1 MLYTYLII
9 LTCVA
14 LVGSLTFGRVNKV
27 VKPLLILVVYT
38 AIHEWLV
45 HSGLLPQN
53 YSPYWLYAGISVSLY
68 LEFMRRSIHHAWTKI
83 TLAVFSIA
91 FCLAGIYFALFAAN
105 SFPSQFVIIGIA
117 FIVFGCLLVLYSI
130 LQNITDQPI
139 SKNPIF
145 IAIAAI
151 LIYQCVFFTYLGCLS
166 FLMSNDYLNE
176 VITKVHKWAS
186 IIYYAILGFVF
197 YLSIKNSGKLIPHE

>member
-1 MLYTYLII
+1 MFNAYFTILI
-9 LTCVA
+9 CVT
-14 LVGSLTFGRVNKV
+14 LVGGLAFGKLHKALR
-27 VKPLLILVVYT
+27 PLVVLIAYT
-38 AIHEWLV
+38 AVHEWIV
-45 HSGLLPQN
+45 HSEFRPLDYTL
-53 YSPYWLYAGISVSLY
+53 YWLYAGISVSLY
-68 LEFMRRSIHHAWTKI
+68 LEFMRRSIYHAWTKI

-91 FCLAGIYFALFAAN
+91 FCLAGIYFALFAAE

-139 SKNPIF
+139 AKNPVF
-145 IAIAAI
+145 IAVAAI
-151 LIYQCVFFTYLGCLS
+151 LIYQCVFFTYLGCLR

-176 VITKVHKWAS
+176 VITKVHKWVS

-197 YLSIKNSGKLIPHE
+197 YLSIKNSGKLISHE